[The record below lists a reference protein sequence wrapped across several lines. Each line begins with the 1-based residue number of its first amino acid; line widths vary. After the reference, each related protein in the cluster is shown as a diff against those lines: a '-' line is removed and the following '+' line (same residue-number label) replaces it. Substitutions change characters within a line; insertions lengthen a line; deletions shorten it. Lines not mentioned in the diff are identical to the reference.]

1 MLIMRGDSKTGS
13 LLFLVVPLY
22 ISKPREAMRTTWE
35 DAKSKILK
43 FIKIRII
50 LMTYSNERGG
60 YYDYVSC
67 CATLVLYLLLLGPLR
82 LLPVL
87 VEPRKTVAV
96 AAGIN

>member
-50 LMTYSNERGG
+50 LMTLVMRGEGITSKLVTYNEENVANERGG
-60 YYDYVSC
+60 
-67 CATLVLYLLLLGPLR
+67 
-82 LLPVL
+82 
-87 VEPRKTVAV
+87 
-96 AAGIN
+96 

>member
-1 MLIMRGDSKTGS
+1 
-13 LLFLVVPLY
+13 
-22 ISKPREAMRTTWE
+22 
-35 DAKSKILK
+35 
-43 FIKIRII
+43 
-50 LMTYSNERGG
+50 MTYSNERGG